1 MRMTNEQV
9 FKDVRFLSVTA
20 LTRYLSYKFEMDE
33 HLQEVYLQGEISNFK
48 ISGRHYY
55 FSLKDEN
62 AEISATMFAPYNQ
75 ALKFMPKD
83 GMMVQVMGKVQIYEK
98 RGIYSINVRKMA
110 EAGIGL
116 LYQQFLDLKDQLQ
129 KEGLFDPAKKLPL
142 PEYPKSIAII
152 TASTGEA
159 INDMITT
166 FSRRLT
172 FAKITLYPALVQGRD
187 APADLIRALKEVY
200 ASNKHDCL
208 IIGRGGG
215 SFEDLSCFN
224 DEALAR
230 TLFASP
236 IPTVSAVGHEGDVTI
251 CDFVASQRAA
261 TPTAAAILLS
271 TSREDVVNHVNHL
284 QQRLLQAAVS
294 GVEKKQSLWQKL
306 AGSYGLANFG
316 ELLQG
321 ITRQYEAL
329 NHRLL
334 TSSPLYKMAETNK
347 HLIQY
352 RNRLDV
358 AIQNRLEMA
367 ALNLTSSTRRLRKEI
382 IIERIKR
389 YDQQIESFSQTIKT
403 KIASQLENS
412 EKQLNAL
419 IEKTI
424 ILNPLNLM
432 KKGYSIV
439 YQNEKVKSS
448 VSELDFRFPIKV
460 RMVDGH
466 VDANILRIVKDDN

>member
-1 MRMTNEQV
+1 MKMTNEQL

-48 ISGRHYY
+48 QSGRHYY

-62 AEISATMFAPYNQ
+62 AEISATMFASYNQ
-75 ALKFMPKD
+75 SLKFTPRD
-83 GMMVQVMGKVQIYEK
+83 GMMVQVVGKVQIYEK

-116 LYQQFLDLKDQLQ
+116 LYQQFLELKDQLQ

-166 FSRRLT
+166 FSRRLS

-200 ASNKHDCL
+200 ANKTHDVL

-215 SFEDLSCFN
+215 SFEDLACFN

-251 CDFVASQRAA
+251 CDFVASERAA

-271 TSREDVVNHVNHL
+271 KSREDVENHVKHM
-284 QQRLLQAAVS
+284 QQRLFQATVS
-294 GVEKKQSLWQKL
+294 GVEKKQAAWQKL
-306 AGSYGLANFG
+306 SSSYGLANFFD
-316 ELLQG
+316 LLQG
-321 ITRQYEAL
+321 IVRHYEAVH
-329 NHRLL
+329 HRLQ
-334 TSSPLYKMAETNK
+334 TSSPLYKMAETEK
-347 HLIQY
+347 HLTQY
-352 RNRLDV
+352 RNRLDI
-358 AIQNRLEMA
+358 ALKNRLDKFS
-367 ALNLTSSTRRLRKEI
+367 LNLTTSTKRLRKEI
-382 IIERIKR
+382 IIERIVNYHK
-389 YDQQIESFSQTIKT
+389 QIEGFNQTIKT
-403 KIASQLENS
+403 RIFSLLDN
-412 EKQLNAL
+412 
-419 IEKTI
+419 
-424 ILNPLNLM
+424 
-432 KKGYSIV
+432 
-439 YQNEKVKSS
+439 NEKG
-448 VSELDFRFPIKV
+448 LIP
-460 RMVDGH
+460 
-466 VDANILRIVKDDN
+466 

>member
-1 MRMTNEQV
+1 
-9 FKDVRFLSVTA
+9 
-20 LTRYLSYKFEMDE
+20 
-33 HLQEVYLQGEISNFK
+33 
-48 ISGRHYY
+48 
-55 FSLKDEN
+55 
-62 AEISATMFAPYNQ
+62 
-75 ALKFMPKD
+75 
-83 GMMVQVMGKVQIYEK
+83 
-98 RGIYSINVRKMA
+98 
-110 EAGIGL
+110 
-116 LYQQFLDLKDQLQ
+116 
-129 KEGLFDPAKKLPL
+129 
-142 PEYPKSIAII
+142 
-152 TASTGEA
+152 
-159 INDMITT
+159 MITT

-271 TSREDVVNHVNHL
+271 KSREDVVNHVNHL

-316 ELLQG
+316 TLQG

-329 NHRLL
+329 NHRLR
-334 TSSPLYKMAETNK
+334 TSSPLYKMAETK
-347 HLIQY
+347 HLI
-352 RNRLDV
+352 N
-358 AIQNRLEMA
+358 
-367 ALNLTSSTRRLRKEI
+367 
-382 IIERIKR
+382 
-389 YDQQIESFSQTIKT
+389 
-403 KIASQLENS
+403 IA
-412 EKQLNAL
+412 
-419 IEKTI
+419 T
-424 ILNPLNLM
+424 
-432 KKGYSIV
+432 V
-439 YQNEKVKSS
+439 
-448 VSELDFRFPIKV
+448 
-460 RMVDGH
+460 
-466 VDANILRIVKDDN
+466 